1 MAQGEKVEHWSA
13 GAGCF
18 LASSPQP
25 VRATSEARPS
35 PRNLRMND
43 SDGGLLYGSGPA
55 EEQEG
60 ARRAALTKSGKPAW
74 KGGLLESESTS

>member
-1 MAQGEKVEHWSA
+1 
-13 GAGCF
+13 
-18 LASSPQP
+18 
-25 VRATSEARPS
+25 
-35 PRNLRMND
+35 MND